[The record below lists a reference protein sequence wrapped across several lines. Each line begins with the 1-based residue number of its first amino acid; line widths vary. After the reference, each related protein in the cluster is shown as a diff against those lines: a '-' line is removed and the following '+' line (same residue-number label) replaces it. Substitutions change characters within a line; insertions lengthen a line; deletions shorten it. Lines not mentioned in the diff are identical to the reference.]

1 MCEINNF
8 DNFRML
14 CIYFDQIKMLGFNSL
29 KFEMLQ
35 QRRNIFLLFDELAL
49 FKERLLYH
57 KIIVILLI
65 SPETSCDS
73 RTHIS
78 IYLTI

>member
-1 MCEINNF
+1 
-8 DNFRML
+8 ML
-14 CIYFDQIKMLGFNSL
+14 CIYFDQIKILGFNSL

-35 QRRNIFLLFDELAL
+35 QGRNIFLLFDKLAL

-65 SPETSCDS
+65 SLETSCDS
-73 RTHIS
+73 RTRIS